1 MERKEWP
8 LISVIVPVYNGEAY
22 LEKCIRSIKA
32 QTYSNLEI
40 LIINDGSTDKTGQI
54 CESLAASDPS
64 VRVFALADEGVSAAR
79 NKGLAEARGELITFV
94 DADDRLKP
102 ETVEILFQNL
112 MQSGSDICGCGFE
125 MWSSEEKWQES
136 LSSVCSIRQLKS
148 YTPAEYLQE
157 ELLKGNSRCWSKLY
171 KRSVIG
177 ECRFRKDL
185 SIGEDMFFLVELM
198 KQTGKITELD
208 YSGYGYYQNP
218 SGAMR
223 RAFTPRYM
231 EQITCWELAR
241 KEVLLMRPQLQD
253 KITSLLIMAILLTA
267 GKLAFLSSR
276 ERKEQEQYV
285 EICHTKLKK
294 ELQNKEAYR
303 LLSKG
308 YRIKAIL
315 FAKAPKLYLGL
326 YHLRKMV

>member
-22 LEKCIRSIKA
+22 LEKCIESIKA

-54 CESLAASDPS
+54 CERLAAFNPS
-64 VRVFALADEGVSAAR
+64 VRIFTLEDEGVSAAR
-79 NKGLAEARGELITFV
+79 NKGLEEARGELITFV

-102 ETVEILFQNL
+102 DMVEILFQKLEGN
-112 MQSGSDICGCGFE
+112 GSDICGCGFE
-125 MWSSEEKWQES
+125 MWSSEEEWQEC
-136 LSSVCSIRQLKS
+136 LSSACSIGQLRS
-148 YTPAEYLQE
+148 YAPTEYLQE

-177 ECRFRKDL
+177 ACRFRKEL

-198 KQTGKITELD
+198 GQAGKLTELD

-231 EQITCWELAR
+231 EQITCWEMAR
-241 KEVLLMRPQLQD
+241 KEVLCLAPQLKDQ
-253 KITSLLIMAILLTA
+253 ITVHLIMAILLTA
-267 GKLAFLSSR
+267 GKLALLSGR
-276 ERKEQEQYV
+276 ERKAQERYV
-285 EICHTKLKK
+285 TICHTKLQEELRNKK
-294 ELQNKEAYR
+294 AYR
-303 LLSKG
+303 LLPKG
-308 YRIKAIL
+308 YRIKAVL
-315 FAKAPKLYLGL
+315 FSKAPKLYLGL